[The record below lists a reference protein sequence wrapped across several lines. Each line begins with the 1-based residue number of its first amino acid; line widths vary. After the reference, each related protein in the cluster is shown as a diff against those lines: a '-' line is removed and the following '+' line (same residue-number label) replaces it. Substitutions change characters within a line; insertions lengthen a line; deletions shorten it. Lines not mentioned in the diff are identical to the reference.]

1 MNELHRAAEGTVK
14 TIDAIVAE
22 LAAAKESLLSSTA
35 DPSLYEIANSIQ
47 QRVQA
52 ERDRIAG
59 NPLRDPYND
68 EGEMSVTARVMHARY
83 APSQAYGPTPAQ
95 RESYRIARDLYD
107 ETSRSLSNLVDV
119 EYAGLKVALDAA
131 GVPWSPGR
139 GIQ

>member
-1 MNELHRAAEGTVK
+1 
-14 TIDAIVAE
+14 
-22 LAAAKESLLSSTA
+22 
-35 DPSLYEIANSIQ
+35 
-47 QRVQA
+47 VQA

-59 NPLRDPYND
+59 NPLREPFKDVD
-68 EGEMSVTARVMHARY
+68 EMSVTMRLFHARF
-83 APSQAYGPTPAQ
+83 APTQAYGPTPAQ

-107 ETSRSLSNLVDV
+107 EVSRSLSNLVDV